1 MSTQTSSLYGEP
13 AAHEA
18 GLHRSLPLEGGISLV
33 QSETSRGHRQ
43 EFTSKTHSEATN
55 RGKGCRGVMYICRA
69 TQRSVPGAGCRRKLA
84 ESERIGRDVE
94 QEVLLWGQLSPEPMT

>member
-1 MSTQTSSLYGEP
+1 MRPHGDTARNSLLRHTLKLLIEAK
-13 AAHEA
+13 AAE
-18 GLHRSLPLEGGISLV
+18 GL
-33 QSETSRGHRQ
+33 T
-43 EFTSKTHSEATN
+43 
-55 RGKGCRGVMYICRA
+55 YICGA